1 MIKEEL
7 NDERRSKSPDQFA
20 RLIEAVEDG
29 LKERKNFKRLETIQ
43 LIARY
48 VFDYKIDEVE
58 RIETQIKKIFSTLK

>member
-1 MIKEEL
+1 LIKEEL